1 MSNSSV
7 LFFSILAAT
16 IPAILYIFIIYWVDR
31 YEKEPWG
38 LLTAAFLWGAI
49 PSIFVALF
57 FNIALSGIIYALV
70 GEGSTGD
77 AIAASLIAPP
87 VEESIKGLALLGI
100 LFWWRHEIDSL
111 LDGIIYGAMVGMGF
125 ALVENVFY
133 FLSEF
138 EAGGLEAW
146 GINVFIRTILFGLNH
161 SLFTSMIGLGI
172 AYSRMST
179 HVVAQVIAPV
189 GGWITAVFLHFLHNA
204 SVSSGSLLCILAF
217 ISDWGGVWLTVAI
230 IIWALVQ
237 ERNWIKHYLVEE
249 VELGI
254 ITPKQHKIAS
264 SSTDRISHNLQ
275 TLFSQ
280 GPSAYLNIIRFYQK
294 CSELAYKKHHYSLFK
309 DAKSNELIEK
319 LRQELTTLGPTV
331 Y

>member
-1 MSNSSV
+1 MSNTSV
-7 LFFSILAAT
+7 LFLSILAAT
-16 IPAILYIFIIYWVDR
+16 IPATIYIFFIYWVDR
-31 YEKEPWG
+31 YEKEPWW

-57 FNIALSGIIYALV
+57 FNITLSVPIYALV
-70 GEGSTGD
+70 GEGTTGD

-179 HVVAQVIAPV
+179 NAVAQFVSPV
-189 GGWITAVFLHFLHNA
+189 VGWITAVFLHFLHNA
-204 SVSSGSLLCILAF
+204 SVSSGSLLCTLAF
-217 ISDWGGVWLTVAI
+217 ISDWGGVWLTIAI

-237 ERNWIKHYLVEE
+237 ERNWIKHYLAEE

-254 ITPKQHKIAS
+254 ITLKQHKMAS
-264 SSTDRISHNLQ
+264 SSTDRISNNLQ

-319 LRQELTTLGPTV
+319 LRQELTALGPTI

>member
-1 MSNSSV
+1 MSTPTVFFLSV
-7 LFFSILAAT
+7 LAAI
-16 IPAILYIFIIYWVDR
+16 IPATVYIIFIYWVDR
-31 YEKEPWG
+31 YEKEPWW

-49 PSIFVALF
+49 PSILVALF
-57 FNIALSGIIYALV
+57 FNIALSVPIYALV
-70 GEGSTGD
+70 GEGTTGD

-146 GINVFIRTILFGLNH
+146 GINIFIRTILFGLNH

-179 HVVAQVIAPV
+179 HAVAQVIAPV
-189 GGWITAVFLHFLHNA
+189 AGWITAVFLHFLHNV
-204 SVSSGSLLCILAF
+204 SVSSGSLLCVLAF
-217 ISDWGGVWLTVAI
+217 ISDWGGVWLTIAI
-230 IIWALVQ
+230 IVWALVQ

-254 ITPKQHKIAS
+254 ITLKQHKTAS
-264 SSTDRISHNLQ
+264 SSTDRISNNLQ

-319 LRQELTTLGPTV
+319 LRQELTDLGPTI